1 MKTNGVYIREHVINM
16 VLSTTCGSCREVAR
30 QSNQPAEIEL
40 FFHGNYLGTRVCV
53 VSEFS
58 RSRQMRW
65 YWPAAQEVN

>member
-1 MKTNGVYIREHVINM
+1 MKITGVYIREQVINR

-30 QSNQPAEIEL
+30 QSNQPAEIKL
-40 FFHGNYLGTRVCV
+40 FFHRNYLGTRDWVT
-53 VSEFS
+53 SESS